1 MFCFLPVPVNMKILI
16 DHITDKIS
24 DISRSSTGAA
34 ATLPESRGLTS
45 PISGLLLFLPLS
57 TSTSLAFYQPLT
69 FDLRGVLGFH
79 PQL

>member
-1 MFCFLPVPVNMKILI
+1 MFCFLPVPVNMKTLI

-69 FDLRGVLGFH
+69 FDLRGVFGFH
-79 PQL
+79 PPV